1 MKLFLIK
8 QKLKIIGILVGAVS
22 GFMYWY
28 FVGCNSG
35 SCSITSSPINSSVYG
50 ALMGALLFS
59 TFEKENKQSA

>member
-1 MKLFLIK
+1 MKVFLIK

-59 TFEKENKQSA
+59 SFEKENKQSI